1 MSNFLG
7 QKGGGGSM
15 ILKDLKQPEFIFLL
29 KGLSGVILT
38 DPLIIHNP

>member
-7 QKGGGGSM
+7 QKGGSSM
-15 ILKDLKQPEFIFLL
+15 ILKDLFIFLS

-38 DPLIIHNP
+38 DPLFIHNP